1 MKDKLKSESAKF
13 MLIGVR
19 DGGAGG
25 AIAPPFFGQ
34 FEISFGHFVE
44 LAIVMRMEGDRRMM
58 GKGLA
63 FE

>member
-19 DGGAGG
+19 DGG